1 MNKTLQVLRYELATT
16 VSRRSFLLVALGIPL
31 LAILISAAAALLG
44 DQAPASTGATAA
56 AGPFQLAVEGYV
68 DQSGLITM
76 LPPDIPPDHLLA
88 YADEEQAKRALDA
101 GEITRY
107 YVIPADYIATGEVF
121 YVYPD
126 TTPLISDGQD
136 WLILRT
142 LLVNLVDGDLALA
155 DHIWSPVNQQ
165 MTHLATGPSG
175 PAGAGDCSQ
184 PGMGCESNLLVR
196 YLPAIMAVLF
206 YVFLLT
212 ASNMLLRNIGSE
224 KENRTIE
231 VLLLSI
237 TPRQMLTGKIVGLG
251 IASLLQTV
259 LWVGTFF
266 GLLTLGSDVL
276 SLPDAF
282 TIPLSILAWSVIF
295 FVLGFAIYAIL
306 MAGAGALIP
315 RLKEA
320 NQASFIAMAPL
331 MVGYLVGLL
340 APLADLA
347 NAPLPTAL
355 SLFPLT
361 APIVMIMRLTAG
373 SVPLWQ
379 LLLSAGLMVLTACA
393 IVHGVA
399 AMFRA
404 QTLLSGQSFSLR
416 RFLAAFAAGADFH

>member
-1 MNKTLQVLRYELATT
+1 
-16 VSRRSFLLVALGIPL
+16 L
-31 LAILISAAAALLG
+31 LAILISTGAALLG
-44 DQAPASTGATAA
+44 GDSPDNDNTPVAA
-56 AGPFQLAVEGYV
+56 EPFQLAVEGYV
-68 DQSGLITM
+68 DQSGLIQVI
-76 LPPDIPPDHLLA
+76 PPDVPDDHLLA
-88 YADEEQAKRALDA
+88 YADEESAREALES

-107 YVIPADYIATGEVF
+107 YLIPADYILTGELF

-126 TTPLISDGQD
+126 GTPLISDGQD

-155 DHIWSPVNQQ
+155 DRIWNPMNQRV
-165 MTHLATGPSG
+165 THLAAGPSSA
-175 PAGAGDCSQ
+175 AGADDCSQ
-184 PGMGCESNLLVR
+184 PGMACESNLLVR

-212 ASNMLLRNIGSE
+212 SSNMLLRNIGSE

-231 VLLLSI
+231 VLLLSVS
-237 TPRQMLTGKIVGLG
+237 PRQMLAGKIIGLG

-266 GLLTLGSDVL
+266 GLLTLGGSAL

-282 TIPLSILAWSVIF
+282 SIPLSILVWSLVF
-295 FVLGFAIYAIL
+295 FVLGFAIYASL
-306 MAGAGALIP
+306 MAGVGALVP
-315 RLKEA
+315 RLKET

-340 APLADLA
+340 APLANLA
-347 NAPLPTAL
+347 DGALPTAL

-361 APIVMIMRLTAG
+361 APIVMMMRLTAG

-379 LLLSAGLMVLTACA
+379 LLLSAGLMALTAYA
-393 IVHGVA
+393 VVHTVA
-399 AMFRA
+399 GMFRA
-404 QTLLSGQSFSLR
+404 QNLLSGQSFTFG
-416 RFLAAFAAGADFH
+416 RFVQTFAGRVDFP

>member
-16 VSRRSFLLVALGIPL
+16 LSRRSFLLVAVGVPL
-31 LAILISAAAALLG
+31 LAILIAAAAALLG
-44 DQAPASTGATAA
+44 DPAPEGSGAPAATESS
-56 AGPFQLAVEGYV
+56 QLAVEGYV
-68 DQSGLITM
+68 DYSGLITT
-76 LPPDIPPDHLLA
+76 LPPDIPPGHLLA
-88 YADEEQAKRALDA
+88 YADEQQAKQALDA

-107 YVIPADYIATGEVF
+107 YLIPADFIATGQVF
-121 YVYPD
+121 YIYPE
-126 TTPLISDGQD
+126 TTPLIADGQD

-142 LLVNLVDGDLALA
+142 LLVNLMGGDLALA
-155 DHIWSPVNQQ
+155 NRIWNPMNQQ
-165 MTHLATGPSG
+165 VTDLGAG
-175 PAGAGDCSQ
+175 PAGEGGADNCSQ
-184 PGMGCESNLLVR
+184 PGMGCQSNLLIR

-212 ASNMLLRNIGSE
+212 ASNMLLRNVGSE

-231 VLLLSI
+231 VLLLSV
-237 TPRQMLTGKIVGLG
+237 TPRQMLVGKIVGLG

-266 GLLTLGSDVL
+266 GLLTLGGSAL

-282 TIPLSILAWSVIF
+282 TIPLSILAWSLVF
-295 FVLGFAIYAIL
+295 FVLGFAIYASL
-306 MAGAGALIP
+306 MAGAGALVP

-331 MVGYLVGLL
+331 MAGYLVGLL

-347 NAPLPTAL
+347 DGALPTAL

-361 APIVMIMRLTAG
+361 APIVMMMRLTAG
-373 SVPLWQ
+373 TVPLWQ
-379 LLLSAGLMVLTACA
+379 LLLSAGLMALSAYA
-393 IVHGVA
+393 IVQAVA

-404 QTLLSGQSFSLR
+404 QNLLSGQSFSVR
-416 RFLAAFAAGADFH
+416 RFFSALFAQG